1 MTITTTTILY
11 IPQFYLKPRQRNFH
25 KTMTRCTS
33 KLNLKLFTCLFQIVI
48 QENTKLMLKYQLCDN
63 ATFVTNHEE

>member
-1 MTITTTTILY
+1 MNITTTTILY
-11 IPQFYLKPRQRNFH
+11 IPQFYLKPRQRNFN

-33 KLNLKLFTCLFQIVI
+33 KLSLKLFTCLFQIVI

-63 ATFVTNHEE
+63 ATFVTNHEK

>member
-11 IPQFYLKPRQRNFH
+11 ILQFYLKPGKRNIH
-25 KTMTRCTS
+25 KTMTHCTS
-33 KLNLKLFTCLFQIVI
+33 KLNLKLFTCLFQIVM

-63 ATFVTNHEE
+63 TTFCLIL